1 MKTIY
6 IDLETTGLDP
16 NENAIV
22 QLSGMIEID
31 GEVKESFD
39 FKMQPFEGQIVT
51 EESLVINGLTVETIK
66 TYPKPKE
73 VYKQFSDLLCSYVNR
88 FDKTDK
94 FVIVGYNNSK
104 FDDNFLRTF
113 FENSGDKF
121 YGSMFWWPSIDVA
134 ILAMNLVKEH
144 RSKFENFK
152 LQTVAAFFGIDIEE
166 DKLHDALY
174 DVYLTREI
182 FKKIEG

>member
-16 NENAIV
+16 AKNGIV
-22 QLSGMIEID
+22 QLAGMIEID

-39 FKMQPFEGQIVT
+39 FKMQPFEKQIVT
-51 EESLVINGLTVETIK
+51 EESLVINNLSMDIIK
-66 TYPKPKE
+66 TYPKPLTA
-73 VYKQFSDLLCSYVNR
+73 YKQFSDILCSYVDR

-104 FDDNFLRTF
+104 FDDNFLRVF
-113 FENSGDKF
+113 FENSGDKY

-144 RSKFENFK
+144 RSKFVNFK
-152 LQTVAAFFGIDIEE
+152 LSSVAAFFGIDIEE
-166 DKLHDALY
+166 EKLHDALY

>member
-66 TYPKPKE
+66 TYPKPK
-73 VYKQFSDLLCSYVNR
+73 
-88 FDKTDK
+88 
-94 FVIVGYNNSK
+94 
-104 FDDNFLRTF
+104 
-113 FENSGDKF
+113 
-121 YGSMFWWPSIDVA
+121 
-134 ILAMNLVKEH
+134 
-144 RSKFENFK
+144 
-152 LQTVAAFFGIDIEE
+152 
-166 DKLHDALY
+166 
-174 DVYLTREI
+174 
-182 FKKIEG
+182 